1 MADALDPG
9 SGHPAR
15 ATSTPPATAATRA
28 SGAPPGA
35 PAHPAAEPV
44 APGPHEP
51 ARPAHPRRRWVLLA
65 VILAGLIA
73 GGIALIPTIRT
84 ALNTVTTDDAYINGH
99 VTFLAPRVGGQ
110 VARVLVDDNMRVRRG
125 DILVQLDREPYEV
138 QRAIARAAVTAAEA
152 GLAAAQATVRGEVAQ
167 MRANRYQ
174 LERAMEE
181 VNSRIAQLRSEVS
194 ALNSQQA
201 TLDLARAD
209 LPRGEQLLPGG
220 GISKEDVDIRRQAVK
235 VDEANLDR
243 ALQAIYSARVGL
255 GLPARPTQGNDL
267 AQTPPD
273 LVQTYS
279 AARQPLGTLL
289 QSDAQIGYTPASW
302 NATPKEAIDEFYRL
316 DPEGNLARILDRLI
330 PEAPG
335 IKVAEA
341 KRL

>member
-28 SGAPPGA
+28 SGPPPGA

-99 VTFLAPRVGGQ
+99 VTYLAPRVGGR

-181 VNSRIAQLRSEVS
+181 VNSRIASCG
-194 ALNSQQA
+194 
-201 TLDLARAD
+201 
-209 LPRGEQLLPGG
+209 PRCRPSTASRPPWTSRGPTSGG
-220 GISKEDVDIRRQAVK
+220 GNNSCPA
-235 VDEANLDR
+235 AG
-243 ALQAIYSARVGL
+243 SARKMWTYA
-255 GLPARPTQGNDL
+255 ARP
-267 AQTPPD
+267 
-273 LVQTYS
+273 
-279 AARQPLGTLL
+279 
-289 QSDAQIGYTPASW
+289 
-302 NATPKEAIDEFYRL
+302 
-316 DPEGNLARILDRLI
+316 
-330 PEAPG
+330 
-335 IKVAEA
+335 
-341 KRL
+341 